1 MSGFD
6 TGSSIGSSRAA
17 FGGAISLKRRS
28 GKALRKMKI
37 RRTKATPAIPV
48 DATLTGCEL
57 DGHVAVPNSDRESSW
72 ADARAVTEASVAVD
86 DATLFAGG
94 INSSRGNF
102 GNVRFYFRF
111 DGSSFAAAISSV
123 SAATFKV
130 YFDALDNSADA
141 DVNKWKA
148 FKHNKLDNSSLGGR
162 QYRNDN
168 HADGFD
174 TSISGDEATVSAGA
188 YISFPIT
195 GDLLSYVST
204 QAQTQ
209 KDVAFMLVCKLDY
222 DNTAPTGVNTV
233 TPRFTDY
240 SGTGS
245 DPKLDYTYT

>member
-1 MSGFD
+1 MS
-6 TGSSIGSSRAA
+6 IRKR
-17 FGGAISLKRRS
+17 GGKCLRYKRRKERPTVES
-28 GKALRKMKI
+28 
-37 RRTKATPAIPV
+37 T

-57 DGHVAVPNSDRESSW
+57 DGHVAVLNSDRESSW
-72 ADARAVTEASVAVD
+72 ADARAVVNASTVGD
-86 DATLFAGG
+86 DATTYVGG

-111 DGSSFAAAISSV
+111 DGSSFAAGISSV

-130 YFDALDNSADA
+130 YFEALDNSADT

-148 FKHNKLDNSSLGGR
+148 FKHNKLDNTGVGGR
-162 QYRNDN
+162 NYRNDN

-174 TSISGDEATVSAGA
+174 SSISGGEATVSAGA

-204 QAQTQ
+204 QAQSQ
-209 KDVAFMLVCKLDY
+209 ADVAFMLVCKLDY
-222 DNTAPTGVNTV
+222 DNTAPTGINTV

-245 DPKLDYTYT
+245 DPKLDYTYS